1 MFINSK
7 QATNVS
13 PVGSIRCFVDKFKH
27 KLHPIIIKSV
37 GKLPYFHFILFTLK
51 TYVAFQS
58 TFMNAAGKSVSF
70 KKHDRVLTSFTQQ
83 H

>member
-1 MFINSK
+1 MSLRSGPSAALSIN
-7 QATNVS
+7 
-13 PVGSIRCFVDKFKH
+13 

-70 KKHDRVLTSFTQQ
+70 KKHD
-83 H
+83 

>member
-37 GKLPYFHFILFTLK
+37 GKLPFHFILFTLK

-70 KKHDRVLTSFTQQ
+70 KKT
-83 H
+83 